1 MKHLLAIIVILYS
14 VTAPAVAGDAALTIT
29 PSVILTDADH
39 GILFSMAVGCQTETC
54 PESVELIQWT
64 DETRQK
70 VKAKWLMQDKG
81 LWGDQQA
88 LDHITLYFSA
98 AQNSHAQ
105 LQVIARPTFLEL
117 LKNVFKKLKAS
128 L

>member
-1 MKHLLAIIVILYS
+1 
-14 VTAPAVAGDAALTIT
+14 
-29 PSVILTDADH
+29 
-39 GILFSMAVGCQTETC
+39 MAVGCQTETC

-88 LDHITLYFSA
+88 LDHIYSRQAYFKKGFPITLYFSA